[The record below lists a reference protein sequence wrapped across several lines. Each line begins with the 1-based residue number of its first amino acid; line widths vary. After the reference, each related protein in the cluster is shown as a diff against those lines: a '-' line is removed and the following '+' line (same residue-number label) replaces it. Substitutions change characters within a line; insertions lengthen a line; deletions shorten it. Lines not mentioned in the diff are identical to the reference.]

1 MSLSL
6 VLSVPKSLEFC
17 NPTNYTYQLRFL
29 PITHIRLVNHMQQV
43 GEHSP
48 PDVAISD
55 RGGPKLTAPSPAVMP
70 HPIESSVEDFKMFIS
85 FVFSVSIF
93 GASTFAVVVGQMTDP
108 ADIWKPNPPPFT
120 LSTVRNFIAVAWLCF
135 ILSIAVAGY
144 SSSLLTI
151 QRNRARGD
159 YDDDWAKKWESIGI
173 LASTVLH
180 LLLVTAFLF
189 LSLSIVPYA
198 CAVGWV
204 AVGFSGIASV
214 FVISLSGYQ
223 FW

>member
-1 MSLSL
+1 MEQAAKHNALT
-6 VLSVPKSLEFC
+6 PAA
-17 NPTNYTYQLRFL
+17 
-29 PITHIRLVNHMQQV
+29 
-43 GEHSP
+43 SP

-85 FVFSVSIF
+85 LVFSVSIF

-120 LSTVRNFIAVAWLCF
+120 LSTIRNFIAIAWLCF
-135 ILSIAVAGY
+135 VLSIAVAGY

-151 QRNRARGD
+151 QRDRVRGD
-159 YDDDWAKKWESIGI
+159 YDDWAKKWESIGI

-204 AVGFSGIASV
+204 AVGFSGIACV

-223 FW
+223 FWTHLNRS